1 MPPRKFRDGAV
12 NVFFATKVMRDEDTR
27 TTSICS
33 RDKKGT
39 GYCYYIADPFSN
51 SQRAEGSGF
60 RQGPVVQAGMKS
72 SGNGISRN

>member
-1 MPPRKFRDGAV
+1 MK
-12 NVFFATKVMRDEDTR
+12 DTR

-33 RDKKGT
+33 RDKKGRDT
-39 GYCYYIADPFSN
+39 ATILRIRFSN

-72 SGNGISRN
+72 PGNGISRN